1 MADICDNDDDRM
13 KMMMINYFNF
23 KDKKM
28 ILNNRWDTFRKGV
41 VFEV

>member
-1 MADICDNDDDRM
+1 MADICDNDDDKM

-23 KDKKM
+23 KDKK